1 LERHFS
7 DKKDKAIVLSRAHP
21 TALASQISKITK
33 NTKQTGYTHVQQ
45 TLSHRTSVNT
55 LPPLTQQFVSH
66 FGEMGSRWGINRT
79 VGQIYAL
86 IFVSAKP
93 LNADDIA
100 DALEFSRSNVSIG
113 LKELQGWRLVKL
125 KHLPGD
131 RREYFEAPQDVW
143 EIFKSLAEERRRR
156 EIEPTLSMLRAALLE
171 TPVAG
176 ADLHAQSRM
185 QQMHELIELSSTWF
199 DDVQR
204 LSPETLARLMRM
216 GAGVKTVLDMTDKLK
231 IVGRKKATP

>member
-1 LERHFS
+1 M
-7 DKKDKAIVLSRAHP
+7 
-21 TALASQISKITK
+21 
-33 NTKQTGYTHVQQ
+33 N
-45 TLSHRTSVNT
+45 N
-55 LPPLTQQFVSH
+55 LPPLTQQFVAH

-86 IFVSAKP
+86 IFVSPKP

-113 LKELQGWRLVKL
+113 LKELQAWRLVRL
-125 KHLPGD
+125 RHLAGD
-131 RREYFEAPQDVW
+131 RREYFEAPADVW
-143 EIFKSLAEERRRR
+143 EIFKSLAEEKRRR
-156 EIEPTLSMLRAALLE
+156 EVEPTLSMLRAALVE
-171 TPVAG
+171 TPG
-176 ADLHAQSRM
+176 NEADAHAQRRM
-185 QQMHELIELSSTWF
+185 QQMHELIDLSSTWF

-231 IVGRKKATP
+231 VVTGRRARTAAKPDDAAPARSES

>member
-1 LERHFS
+1 MNN
-7 DKKDKAIVLSRAHP
+7 LS
-21 TALASQISKITK
+21 
-33 NTKQTGYTHVQQ
+33 
-45 TLSHRTSVNT
+45 
-55 LPPLTQQFVSH
+55 PLTAQFVAH

-86 IFVSAKP
+86 IFVSDKP
-93 LNADDIA
+93 LNADEIA

-113 LKELQGWRLVKL
+113 LKELQSWRLVRL
-125 KHLPGD
+125 KHMPGD

-156 EIEPTLSMLRAALLE
+156 EVEPTLSMLRAALME
-171 TPVAG
+171 TPG
-176 ADLHAQSRM
+176 NEADTYAQSRM
-185 QQMHELIELSSTWF
+185 RQMHELIELSSTWF

-216 GAGVKTVLDMTDKLK
+216 GSSVKTVLDMKDKLK
-231 IVGRKKATP
+231 IVGKRKVTNE

>member
-1 LERHFS
+1 M
-7 DKKDKAIVLSRAHP
+7 I
-21 TALASQISKITK
+21 
-33 NTKQTGYTHVQQ
+33 N
-45 TLSHRTSVNT
+45 

-113 LKELQGWRLVKL
+113 LKELQAWRLVKL
-125 KHLPGD
+125 KHLSGD

-143 EIFKSLAEERRRR
+143 EIFKSLAEEKRRR
-156 EIEPTLSMLRAALLE
+156 EVEPTLSMLRAALVE
-171 TPVAG
+171 TPG
-176 ADLHAQSRM
+176 SEADAFAQRRM
-185 QQMHELIELSSTWF
+185 QAMHELIDLSSTWF

-204 LSPETLARLMRM
+204 MSPETIARLMRM
-216 GAGVKTVLDMTDKLK
+216 GSSVKTVLDMTDTLR
-231 IVGRKKATP
+231 VVTARKTKSN

>member
-1 LERHFS
+1 
-7 DKKDKAIVLSRAHP
+7 
-21 TALASQISKITK
+21 
-33 NTKQTGYTHVQQ
+33 
-45 TLSHRTSVNT
+45 
-55 LPPLTQQFVSH
+55 
-66 FGEMGSRWGINRT
+66 
-79 VGQIYAL
+79 
-86 IFVSAKP
+86 
-93 LNADDIA
+93 
-100 DALEFSRSNVSIG
+100 
-113 LKELQGWRLVKL
+113 L

-171 TPVAG
+171 TPVVE

>member
-1 LERHFS
+1 M
-7 DKKDKAIVLSRAHP
+7 
-21 TALASQISKITK
+21 
-33 NTKQTGYTHVQQ
+33 N
-45 TLSHRTSVNT
+45 TLS
-55 LPPLTQQFVSH
+55 PLSQQFVAH

-86 IFVSAKP
+86 IFVSPKP

-100 DALEFSRSNVSIG
+100 ETLEFSRSNVSIG
-113 LKELQGWRLVKL
+113 LKELQSWRLVQL
-125 KHLPGD
+125 RHIAGD

-156 EIEPTLSMLRAALLE
+156 EVDPTLSMLRAALME
-171 TPVAG
+171 TA
-176 ADLHAQSRM
+176 ANESDAYAQSRM
-185 QQMHELIELSSTWF
+185 RQMHELIELSSTWF

-216 GAGVKTVLDMTDKLK
+216 GSQVKTVLDMTDKLK
-231 IVGRKKATP
+231 MVGKKKASTSE

>member
-1 LERHFS
+1 
-7 DKKDKAIVLSRAHP
+7 
-21 TALASQISKITK
+21 
-33 NTKQTGYTHVQQ
+33 
-45 TLSHRTSVNT
+45 VNT

-171 TPVAG
+171 TPVVE

-231 IVGRKKATP
+231 IVGRKKVAL

>member
-1 LERHFS
+1 
-7 DKKDKAIVLSRAHP
+7 
-21 TALASQISKITK
+21 
-33 NTKQTGYTHVQQ
+33 
-45 TLSHRTSVNT
+45 VNT

-86 IFVSAKP
+86 IFVSPKP

-156 EIEPTLSMLRAALLE
+156 EIEPTLSMLRAAMLE
-171 TPVAG
+171 VPVAA

-185 QQMHELIELSSTWF
+185 RQMHELIELSSTWF

-216 GAGVKTVLDMTDKLK
+216 GSSVKTVLDMTDKLK
-231 IVGRKKATP
+231 IVGRKKVAV

>member
-1 LERHFS
+1 MNN
-7 DKKDKAIVLSRAHP
+7 LS
-21 TALASQISKITK
+21 
-33 NTKQTGYTHVQQ
+33 
-45 TLSHRTSVNT
+45 
-55 LPPLTQQFVSH
+55 PLTAQFVAH

-86 IFVSAKP
+86 IFVSEKP
-93 LNADDIA
+93 LNADEIA

-113 LKELQGWRLVKL
+113 LKELQSWRLVRL
-125 KHLPGD
+125 KHMPGD

-156 EIEPTLSMLRAALLE
+156 EVDPTLSMLRAALME
-171 TPVAG
+171 TPANN
-176 ADLHAQSRM
+176 ADTYAQSRM
-185 QQMHELIELSSTWF
+185 KQMHELIELSSTWF

-216 GAGVKTVLDMTDKLK
+216 GSSVKTVLDMTDKLK
-231 IVGRKKATP
+231 VVGRKKVSNEP